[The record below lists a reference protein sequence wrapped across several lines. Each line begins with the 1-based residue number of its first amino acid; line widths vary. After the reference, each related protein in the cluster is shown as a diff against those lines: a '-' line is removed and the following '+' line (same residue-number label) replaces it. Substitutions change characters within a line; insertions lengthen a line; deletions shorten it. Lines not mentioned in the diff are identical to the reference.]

1 MDFDLGLLANQLVW
15 GVMVGV
21 GYTLMAMAFSLIYAT
36 SLTINFAI
44 GEFAM
49 LAAFLCYTAL
59 SKVPAGF
66 LGAALV
72 ALFGVAAVAMLIER
86 IAFRRL
92 YSLDPILILIGTI
105 GLSSILKNLA
115 LVLWGPYSL
124 SFPAY
129 FDIQPMYLG
138 PVMLVP
144 QNVIITVLGIVAMI
158 GFHLFMRR
166 TRLGT
171 AMRATAQSVRGARL
185 VGINTDR
192 CINLSWGIGAMLA
205 GFSGTMMAFAYNIS
219 LDMGTILNLKGFTA
233 SVFGGLGSIPASV
246 GGGVLLGV
254 VENVAAMGFD
264 HSYKDVVAFVVIVL
278 VMLSRPQGLFARS
291 STFRRV

>member
-1 MDFDLGLLANQLVW
+1 MNFDVGLIANQLVW
-15 GVMVGV
+15 GIMVGV

-36 SLTINFAI
+36 SRTINFAV

-49 LAAFLCYTAL
+49 LAAYFCYSAL
-59 SKVPAGF
+59 AKVPAGF
-66 LGAALV
+66 VGAAVL
-72 ALFGVAAVAMLIER
+72 ALFGIALLAMVVER
-86 IAFRRL
+86 VAFRRL

-115 LVLWGPYSL
+115 LVVWGPYSL
-124 SFPAY
+124 SFPPY
-129 FDIQPMYLG
+129 FEIKPMFIG
-138 PVMLVP
+138 PVMLIP
-144 QNVIITVLGIVAMI
+144 QNVIVTVMGVFAMI
-158 GFHLFMRR
+158 GFDFFMRR
-166 TRLGT
+166 TKLGT
-171 AMRATAQSVRGARL
+171 AMRATAQNVRGAQL

-219 LDMGTILNLKGFTA
+219 LDMGTVLNLKGFTA
-233 SVFGGLGSIPASV
+233 AVFGGLGSIPASV

-254 VENVAAMGFD
+254 VENVAALAVD

-278 VMLSRPQGLFARS
+278 VMLTRPQGLFARS
-291 STFRRV
+291 STSRRV